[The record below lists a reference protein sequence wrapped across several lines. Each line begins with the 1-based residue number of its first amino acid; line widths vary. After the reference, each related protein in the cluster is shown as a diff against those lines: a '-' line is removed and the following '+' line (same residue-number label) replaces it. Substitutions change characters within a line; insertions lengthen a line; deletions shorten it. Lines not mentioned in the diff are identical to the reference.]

1 MRSLGTEEFTLERNL
16 GHELNALNAL
26 VGNDPEMAIAM
37 CKSIRACVT
46 GSGQPASEVPGEDCL
61 L

>member
-16 GHELNALNAL
+16 GHELNAL